1 MRFARAAV
9 ETLSG
14 LLLGA
19 IVVII
24 LVQVIARYV
33 LEVAISWPEE
43 SARYALVWLTFI
55 GAAAA
60 AARASEITVDS
71 LTEMAPRLVRR
82 GLHLLAAVGGLVAFG
97 FLIWASLPLFGFPAR
112 TLSPATRISMGWV
125 YLALPVGAALAVLF
139 LAARVVRLVVQG
151 SEGADAGGERPTAG
165 TQG

>member
-1 MRFARAAV
+1 MRIAQAV
-9 ETLSG
+9 VEALSG

-19 IVVII
+19 VVVII

-33 LEVAISWPEE
+33 LEIAISWPEE

-60 AARASEITVDS
+60 AARASEISVDS
-71 LTEMAPRLVRR
+71 LTEMAPRSIRR
-82 GLHLLAAVGGLVAFG
+82 GLHLLAAVGGLVAFV

-125 YLALPVGAALAVLF
+125 YLALPVGAALAMLF
-139 LAARVVRLVVQG
+139 LVARVVRLVVQG
-151 SEGADAGGERPTAG
+151 PAGAEAGGERKAAG

>member
-1 MRFARAAV
+1 MRIARVIV
-9 ETLSG
+9 EALSG

-71 LTEMAPRLVRR
+71 LTEMAPRAVRR

-125 YLALPVGAALAVLF
+125 YLALPVGAALAMLF
-139 LAARVVRLVVQG
+139 LAARLVRPVIRD
-151 SEGADAGGERPTAG
+151 SEAAEAAGGRPAAG
-165 TQG
+165 PQA

>member
-1 MRFARAAV
+1 MRIARAVV
-9 ETLSG
+9 EALSG

-24 LVQVIARYV
+24 LAQVIARYL
-33 LEVAISWPEE
+33 LEIAISWPEE

-71 LTEMAPRLVRR
+71 LTEMAPRGVRH

-112 TLSPATRISMGWV
+112 TLSPATRIPMGWV
-125 YLALPVGAALAVLF
+125 YLALPAGAALAVLF
-139 LAARVVRLVVQG
+139 LGARLVRLAIRG
-151 SEGADAGGERPTAG
+151 PAEAEADGERPDGG
-165 TQG
+165 TRG